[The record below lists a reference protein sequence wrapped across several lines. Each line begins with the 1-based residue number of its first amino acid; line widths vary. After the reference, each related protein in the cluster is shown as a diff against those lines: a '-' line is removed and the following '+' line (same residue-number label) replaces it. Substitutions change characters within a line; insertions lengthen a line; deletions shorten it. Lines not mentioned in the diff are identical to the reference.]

1 MALSHRVERVAEQIR
16 EEVSQIVATEVADP
30 GVGLVTVTRVKVTA
44 DLSLARVYWTI
55 MGDTAQRKETA
66 KALTRATSFVRRL
79 LSQRLTLR
87 RSPEV
92 QFLFDQSVAAQDR
105 VEEILYELKQEE
117 AARELPAEGDGAGTP
132 HDSTL
137 DASSIAPDGASAS
150 APDGATA
157 DETADKPAAPMSPV
171 TPVTPDE

>member
-1 MALSHRVERVAEQIR
+1 MPLSHRVERVAEQIR
-16 EEVSQIVATEVADP
+16 EEISQILATEVADP

-55 MGDTAQRKETA
+55 MGDAAQRKETA
-66 KALTRATSFVRRL
+66 KALTRATPFVRRL

-105 VEEILYELKQEE
+105 VEQILYELKQEE
-117 AARELPAEGDGAGTP
+117 AAR
-132 HDSTL
+132 
-137 DASSIAPDGASAS
+137 
-150 APDGATA
+150 AT
-157 DETADKPAAPMSPV
+157 PAAPDAPAAPAAPAAPCTCRTYRTRCTQCTRCS
-171 TPVTPDE
+171 